1 MFFSVTLP
9 LNFWSAAVEVDGMEG
24 KEVGGGSNE
33 PWCWVLV

>member
-24 KEVGGGSNE
+24 KEVGGSNE